1 MTRTILALCLLT
13 AGAQAQTPP
22 VPVLPCMPLKAL
34 KALDQAL
41 ADKHSERPAVSGI
54 VLGGSARL
62 VLWAN
67 TDTGTWTAAV
77 VQPDGSACLVAAGSG
92 WETMRTAAEGQG
104 S

>member
-1 MTRTILALCLLT
+1 MTRTILAFCLLT

-22 VPVLPCMPLKAL
+22 VPVLPCMPLT
-34 KALDQAL
+34 ALDQAL

-77 VQPDGSACLVAAGSG
+77 VQPDGSACLVTAGNG
-92 WETMRTAAEGQG
+92 WETLRATAQGQG

>member
-1 MTRTILALCLLT
+1 MTRTILAFCLLT
-13 AGAQAQTPP
+13 GAAQAQQGP
-22 VPVLPCMPLKAL
+22 VPVLPCMPL

-77 VQPDGSACLVAAGSG
+77 VQPDGSACLVAAGNG
-92 WETMRTAAEGQG
+92 WETLRATAQGQG